1 MSSQQE
7 RDSREPQSMSVPG
20 ADDNLESPLRTSEG
34 DPGASVL
41 PVFPIFDRHGEVA
54 RVIPARA
61 PGVGM
66 SAESTAANRY
76 RAARTGSEEYGFYGM
91 IGSDPKMEALFRMV
105 RVVAESD
112 ATVLILGESGTGKEL
127 VARAIHRISPRR
139 ARPFVAINCGAF
151 PEALLESELFG
162 HIRGSFTGAVQNKKG
177 LIEEADGGTLFL
189 DEIGDSSPVFQSKL
203 LRVLQEGLVRPVG
216 GTRNLSI
223 NVRVIAATNKSLQE
237 AVRLKMFREDLY
249 YRLSVIPIVI
259 PPLRERR
266 EDIGPLAEHF
276 VAKYKVKN
284 RREGLEVSTKTL
296 DCLRD
301 YSWPG
306 NVREL
311 ENVIERAVV
320 ISKGPEIQPE
330 ELLIDEHSKVVPR
343 MVSASQPR
351 NTGPCLASVERERI
365 IDALRRYSGNRSKSA
380 RELGIS
386 RTGLYYKMKRYR
398 ITPLY

>member
-1 MSSQQE
+1 VSSQQV
-7 RDSREPQSMSVPG
+7 RDPREPQSLSAPEAG
-20 ADDNLESPLRTSEG
+20 GNLLGHVRTSEG
-34 DPGASVL
+34 EPVASVL

-61 PGVGM
+61 PGIEM
-66 SAESTAANRY
+66 PAESPGTNRS
-76 RAARTGSEEYGFYGM
+76 RAARAASEDRGFYGM
-91 IGSDPKMEALFRMV
+91 IGSDPKMEALFRMI

-127 VARAIHRISPRR
+127 VARAIHRISPRH
-139 ARPFVAINCGAF
+139 ARPFVAIDCGAF
-151 PEALLESELFG
+151 PETLLESELFG
-162 HIRGSFTGAVQNKKG
+162 HVRGSFTGAVQNKKG
-177 LIEEADGGTLFL
+177 LVEEADGGTLLL

-216 GTRNLSI
+216 GTRNISV

-237 AVRLKMFREDLY
+237 AVRQKAFREDLY

-276 VAKYKVKN
+276 VAKYTAKN
-284 RREGLEVSTKTL
+284 RRKRVVLSSKAL
-296 DCLRD
+296 DCLRA

-311 ENVIERAVV
+311 ENVMERAVV
-320 ISKGPEIQPE
+320 ISTDEGIQSQD
-330 ELLIDEHSKVVPR
+330 LILRESTEA
-343 MVSASQPR
+343 VSALIPGSPPEG
-351 NTGPCLASVERERI
+351 TDPCLASGERKQI
-365 IDALRRYSGNRSKSA
+365 IDSLRRHGGHRLKSA

-386 RTGLYYKMKRYR
+386 RTGLYYKMKRHQ
-398 ITPLY
+398 ITSSF

>member
-1 MSSQQE
+1 M
-7 RDSREPQSMSVPG
+7 G
-20 ADDNLESPLRTSEG
+20 
-34 DPGASVL
+34 
-41 PVFPIFDRHGEVA
+41 
-54 RVIPARA
+54 
-61 PGVGM
+61 
-66 SAESTAANRY
+66 
-76 RAARTGSEEYGFYGM
+76 
-91 IGSDPKMEALFRMV
+91 ALFRMI

-127 VARAIHRISPRR
+127 VARAIHRISPRH

-151 PEALLESELFG
+151 PETLLESELFG

-216 GTRNLSI
+216 GTRNLPI
-223 NVRVIAATNKSLQE
+223 NVRVIAATNKSLKE
-237 AVRLKMFREDLY
+237 AVRLKAFREDLY
-249 YRLSVIPIVI
+249 YRLSVIPVVI
-259 PPLRERR
+259 PPLRDRR

-276 VAKYKVKN
+276 VAKYTAKN
-284 RREGLEVSTKTL
+284 RRERLSLSGKSIDHLKT
-296 DCLRD
+296 

-320 ISKGPEIQPE
+320 ISTGDEIQSKDLLLREPSDAVTIPDPVSHPE
-330 ELLIDEHSKVVPR
+330 GTD
-343 MVSASQPR
+343 Q
-351 NTGPCLASVERERI
+351 GLASGERKQI
-365 IDALRRYSGNRSKSA
+365 IDSLRRHGGNRWKSA

-386 RTGLYYKMKRYR
+386 RTGLYYKMKRHQ
-398 ITPLY
+398 IKPSF